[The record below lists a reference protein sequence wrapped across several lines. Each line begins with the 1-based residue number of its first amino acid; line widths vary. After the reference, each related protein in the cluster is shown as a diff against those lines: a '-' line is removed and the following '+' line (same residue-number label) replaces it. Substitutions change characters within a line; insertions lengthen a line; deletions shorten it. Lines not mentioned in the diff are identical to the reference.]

1 METLEQLL
9 AKAEAILAE
18 IDTLRASIAGKTA
31 DESAPIIEQITG
43 KQTEYDGVF
52 ALIEDAKAQ
61 AKRRTDLEVIRQS
74 LTVASPAVDIAGR
87 TDVTPVP
94 TGGAAAVPIDHA
106 AEARAKSVIFFKF
119 LSSGRPALSGEESA
133 LVKPKSDR
141 FKEGADGIV
150 IPDAIAARIGGPNYT
165 RMFEKAIPMISSD
178 ADRSALIPQ
187 EYIAELLRM
196 RVEDPH
202 VLDRAQIVPTTTG
215 TITWPK
221 LIQTDADEYGSVSG
235 QWISEAQEKPAT
247 EAKFEQQIITAY
259 EYAAYTELSHSL
271 ISRSAIGMEAL
282 IGDLFRKKVQDAMDT
297 AFLTGNGNGKP
308 TGILNTTGIREVA
321 RQTVGTVAYQ
331 DLVELEF
338 ALRSYHRA
346 GAMYLCSDPA
356 LKTFKGTLD
365 TTGRPL
371 FTPSVAG
378 SLPDRLNGYSY
389 LGTHRLPQ
397 LGSEGDIVFVDL
409 SEYIIPMEAE
419 IVVKTSDDYKFQ
431 NNVRAFVVFVI
442 VGGELVQPRAASE
455 LKDVT
460 S

>member
-1 METLEQLL
+1 MLTLEELL

-31 DESAPIIEQITG
+31 DESAPIMEQITS

-52 ALIEDAKAQ
+52 ASIEDARTQ
-61 AKRRTDLEVIRQS
+61 AERRSNLATIQAA
-74 LTVASPAVDIAGR
+74 LTVASPAVNIAGR
-87 TDVTPVP
+87 TDTDPP
-94 TGGAAAVPIDHA
+94 ETGGPALPRDHA
-106 AEARAKSVIFFKF
+106 AEAQARTLIFFKF
-119 LSSGRPALSGEESA
+119 LSGGRPALSGQEST
-133 LVKPKSDR
+133 LVQPKSDR
-141 FKEGADGIV
+141 FKNGQDGIV
-150 IPDAIAARIGGPNYT
+150 IPDAIASRIGGPNYS

-178 ADRSALIPQ
+178 SDRSALIPQ

-196 RVEDPH
+196 RTEEPH
-202 VLDRAQIVPTTTG
+202 ILDRAQIVPTTTG

-221 LIQTDADEYGSVSG
+221 LVQSDSDEYGSVSVK
-235 QWISEAQEKPAT
+235 WISEAEEKPST
-247 EAKFEQQIITAY
+247 EAKFEQQTITAY
-259 EYAAYTELSHSL
+259 ELAAYTELSHSL

-282 IGDLFRKKVQDAMDT
+282 IGDLFRMATQDAMDT
-297 AFLTGNGNGKP
+297 AFLTGNANGKP

-321 RQTVGTVAYQ
+321 RQTVGTVDYQ
-331 DLVELEF
+331 DLIELEF
-338 ALRSYHRA
+338 NLRSYHRS
-346 GAMYLCSDPA
+346 GAIYLCSDPA

-378 SLPDRLNGYSY
+378 TLPDRLNGYAY
-389 LGTHRLPQ
+389 LGTHRLPG

-409 SEYIIPMEAE
+409 SQYIIPMEAE

>member
-1 METLEQLL
+1 MDWKELL

-18 IDTLRASIAGKTA
+18 IDELRKSIEGKTA
-31 DESAPIIEQITG
+31 DESEAVVTEIEA
-43 KQTEYDGVF
+43 KQAEYDGVF
-52 ALIEDAKAQ
+52 AKIEDAKAQ
-61 AKRRTDLEVIRQS
+61 AERRSNLATMQQA

-87 TDVTPVP
+87 TDVVPAP
-94 TGGAAAVPIDHA
+94 TGGAALPRDHA
-106 AEARAKSVIFFKF
+106 AEAQARTVIFFKF
-119 LSSGRPALSGEESA
+119 LSGGRPALSGQESE
-133 LVKPKSDR
+133 LVRPTSDR
-141 FKEGADGIV
+141 FKEGKDGIV
-150 IPDAIAARIGGPNYT
+150 VPDAIAARIAGPNYA
-165 RMFEKAIPMISSD
+165 RMFGKAIPMISSD

-235 QWISEAQEKPAT
+235 QWISEAEEKPAT

-282 IGDLFRKKVQDAMDT
+282 IGDLFRKKVMDAMDT

-338 ALRSYHRA
+338 ALRSYHRS

-378 SLPDRLNGYSY
+378 SLPDRLNGYTY